1 MEELKKLVEELEEI
15 KANPEDENTV
25 IVSKLKE
32 IGKKFLKEYVIK
44 IGDLTIEPLWVEA
57 YYFNNQVSFTDPFV
71 YRDQDQMDNFG
82 GLYFHHATDDS
93 RSGVDICFSLSCQY
107 YLSYLLKYTL
117 VNGELVSQG
126 FLSSKIRKAYEGVE
140 DKKHI
145 LVKKSDH
152 KESQDIIGCTQR
164 IGLKKKEEDKA
175 GYREYEL
182 AIAKNF
188 DKKYTITKKLPQI
201 ERLTKSYLSEIK
213 TDKEKWCLEHLGYC
227 PKEYKGE

>member
-1 MEELKKLVEELEEI
+1 M
-15 KANPEDENTV
+15 
-25 IVSKLKE
+25 
-32 IGKKFLKEYVIK
+32 
-44 IGDLTIEPLWVEA
+44 
-57 YYFNNQVSFTDPFV
+57 
-71 YRDQDQMDNFG
+71 
-82 GLYFHHATDDS
+82 
-93 RSGVDICFSLSCQY
+93 
-107 YLSYLLKYTL
+107 
-117 VNGELVSQG
+117 SQG

-201 ERLTKSYLSEIK
+201 ERLTKSYLSEIE

-227 PKEYKGE
+227 LKEYKGE

>member
-1 MEELKKLVEELEEI
+1 MEELKKKVEELEEI
-15 KANPEDENTV
+15 KANAEDENTV
-25 IVSKLKE
+25 IVSKLQE

-57 YYFNNQVSFTDPFV
+57 YYFNDQASFRDPFV
-71 YRDQDQMDNFG
+71 HRDQDQMDNFG
-82 GLYFHHATDDS
+82 SLYFHHATDDS

-227 PKEYKGE
+227 LKEYKGE

>member
-25 IVSKLKE
+25 IISKLKE

-57 YYFNNQVSFTDPFV
+57 YYFNNQVSFADPFV

-93 RSGVDICFSLSCQY
+93 RSGVDICFSLSSQY

-164 IGLKKKEEDKA
+164 IGLKPRKDEKEYQ
-175 GYREYEL
+175 GYEL
-182 AIAKNF
+182 AMVKNF
-188 DKKYTITKKLPQI
+188 DKKYTAKRKLPQI
-201 ERLTKSYLSEIK
+201 ERLTESYLLEIK
-213 TDKEKWCLEHLGYC
+213 TGKEKWCLEHLGYC
-227 PKEYKGE
+227 PKKYKGE